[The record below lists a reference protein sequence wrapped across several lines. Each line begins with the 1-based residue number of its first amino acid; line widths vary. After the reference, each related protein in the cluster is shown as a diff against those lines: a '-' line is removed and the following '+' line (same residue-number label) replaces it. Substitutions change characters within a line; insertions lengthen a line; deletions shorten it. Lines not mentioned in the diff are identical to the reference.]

1 MRKRTLF
8 IVAVA
13 AFAVGALLVGP
24 AQAAVQNMLVGTT
37 NESNKQTTIKNTAG
51 IPLSL
56 SSPEGVPSLKVNH
69 SDLITLLN
77 ADKLDG
83 LHATSFARSTMKT
96 GVIVSGSPHL
106 DTETGFYVATATC
119 PEGTLRT
126 GGGSHIA
133 SSTVYASAPEG
144 DRGWTVI
151 GLFDARA
158 YAICLS
164 PSGSDIPGASTMSTQ
179 DVLTTFKRFANKQA
193 ARASNE

>member
-1 MRKRTLF
+1 MRKGILVI
-8 IVAVA
+8 IVVA
-13 AFAVGALLVGP
+13 AFVGGAVLVGP
-24 AQAAVQNMLVGTT
+24 AQAAVQNMLVGVT

-51 IPLSL
+51 IPLYL
-56 SSPEGVPSLKVNH
+56 NSPEGVPPLKVNH
-69 SDLITLLN
+69 SDLITYLN

-96 GVIVSGSPHL
+96 GVIVSGTARL
-106 DTETGFYVATATC
+106 DTETNFYVATATC

-151 GLFDARA
+151 GLYDARA

-164 PSGSDIPGASTMSTQ
+164 PSGSAIPGASSMSTG
-179 DVLTTFKRFANKQA
+179 DVLTTFKKFVNKQA
-193 ARASNE
+193 ARTSND